1 MTFENSPSAI
11 YVTIL
16 LRHDAFLQFLL
27 GKKKMFSH
35 ITDFEFDL
43 LQVEHDDIHIGENKV
58 YFSIIF

>member
-1 MTFENSPSAI
+1 M
-11 YVTIL
+11 
-16 LRHDAFLQFLL
+16 FLQ
-27 GKKKMFSH
+27 